1 MTNKDLLDFFE
12 KSDGFRWIQSEIGKE
27 KEKRM
32 EDYFNFQ
39 IESETDMVVA
49 AELRGFVRGLEWIL
63 TLKERMEE
71 DLQSK
76 TK

>member
-27 KEKRM
+27 KEERIK
-32 EDYFNFQ
+32 DYFNFQ

-63 TLKERMEE
+63 ELKERMEG